1 MDNFLGVDKKIS
13 GRVVVQTKTH
23 DNSGSNFQKE
33 QQKDKNNHS
42 WMQFSQTITTRLF
55 SRCMQT
61 STSKNV
67 ALCTIDN
74 QGNL

>member
-1 MDNFLGVDKKIS
+1 MDNFLGVL
-13 GRVVVQTKTH
+13 
-23 DNSGSNFQKE
+23 DNKLGC
-33 QQKDKNNHS
+33 
-42 WMQFSQTITTRLF
+42 ITTRLF